1 MVNLVVVVLFLKQH
15 LTWDFADLWE
25 EPQGLMPV
33 LSVKPGNS
41 NAEGSVRVRNKG
53 CIKVEL

>member
-1 MVNLVVVVLFLKQH
+1 M
-15 LTWDFADLWE
+15 WDFADLWE

-41 NAEGSVRVRNKG
+41 NSEGTVRVRKA
-53 CIKVEL
+53 V